1 MMFSNSKNTS
11 YYIKDMCSIRSVL
24 LCTRVI
30 FPFHDLLVLIILYHH
45 LITWC
50 TDVSQVS
57 SLIYTNTYSQNI
69 PMTQLITGIYNCGLS
84 SILGK
89 MNRLTLLVNA

>member
-24 LCTRVI
+24 FCTRVI
-30 FPFHDLLVLIILYHH
+30 FPFHDLLVLIVFMYHH

-57 SLIYTNTYSQNI
+57 SLIYIYTYTQNI
-69 PMTQLITGIYNCGLS
+69 PMTQLITGI
-84 SILGK
+84 
-89 MNRLTLLVNA
+89 